1 MDTRRVQDQAIY
13 TKIYD
18 LTLWLFPHVAKFPKH
33 ERGGLALSIK
43 QCDLELLRYVV
54 LAYNS
59 RMNKAR
65 FLESAS
71 AELDLL
77 RLLIRMSVDLR
88 YTSIKQYQ
96 FASELVNEVGRM
108 LGGWISS
115 QGKRAT

>member
-1 MDTRRVQDQAIY
+1 MENRRVQDQAIY

-33 ERGGLALSIK
+33 ERSGLALHIK
-43 QCDLELLRYVV
+43 QCDLNLLRNVV
-54 LAYNS
+54 LAYGS
-59 RMNKAR
+59 RINKAQ
-65 FLESAS
+65 FLENAS

-88 YTSIKQYQ
+88 YTSMKQYQ
-96 FASELVNEVGRM
+96 FASELVNEIGRM

-115 QGKRAT
+115 QGKRAK